1 MPSAYRPYRGSTAAR
16 VLAFFQQNPGE
27 ELTRRDVAVKFGL
40 DLTSVPTALAS
51 AVEAGLLVWRREAG
65 GLGVY
70 CAPPPAGKQEVTHG

>member
-1 MPSAYRPYRGSTAAR
+1 MTSAYRPYRGSTAAR

-40 DLTSVPTALAS
+40 DLTSVPTALAA

-70 CAPPPAGKQEVTHG
+70 CAPPPAGKGEVTHG